1 MSSKALMIKHIYL
14 FVLFGLV
21 PFFMTN
27 QERKK
32 PYGVTTITTSAGS
45 KLIPVPSELALKY
58 KLDIPIRRNGDF
70 SLELKEYRQGVYVK
84 DLLDDK
90 IIDGKVNEGDRMEF
104 VQFLDFKGGKEF
116 QLFTYVGTSMWYKK
130 KNTEKKFDYVQYEGN
145 SNIGTSFTCPLFLIY
160 EDDEKGVC
168 KKQLSK
174 LLKGGKLPDKYT
186 PESEVLKKLPR
197 FFIVCYRY

>member
-1 MSSKALMIKHIYL
+1 
-14 FVLFGLV
+14 
-21 PFFMTN
+21 
-27 QERKK
+27 
-32 PYGVTTITTSAGS
+32 
-45 KLIPVPSELALKY
+45 
-58 KLDIPIRRNGDF
+58 
-70 SLELKEYRQGVYVK
+70 
-84 DLLDDK
+84 
-90 IIDGKVNEGDRMEF
+90 
-104 VQFLDFKGGKEF
+104 
-116 QLFTYVGTSMWYKK
+116 MWYKK

>member
-1 MSSKALMIKHIYL
+1 
-14 FVLFGLV
+14 
-21 PFFMTN
+21 MTA
-27 QERKK
+27 QVRKK

-45 KLIPVPSELALKY
+45 KLAPAPSELALKY

-90 IIDGKVNEGDRMEF
+90 IIGGKVNEGDRMEF
-104 VQFLDFKGGKEF
+104 VQFLDFKEGKEF

-186 PESEVLKKLPR
+186 PESEALKKLPR